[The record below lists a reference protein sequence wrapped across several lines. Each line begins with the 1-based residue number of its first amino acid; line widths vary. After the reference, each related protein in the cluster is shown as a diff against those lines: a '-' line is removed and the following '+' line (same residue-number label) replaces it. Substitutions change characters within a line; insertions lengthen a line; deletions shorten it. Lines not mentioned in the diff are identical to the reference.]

1 MPCNPSMFIQDTITR
16 YPYCAVNLS
25 ASLLLGVTHFL
36 RRDYNLVL
44 LTAWNLLIV
53 VYTPIEILNLNNSLV
68 CDSQIA
74 LTFLTSI
81 VISYSILKEENRK
94 SLFSRYTYV
103 LSFIIILIFV
113 VVIIPDRMMLN
124 SISTIY
130 DRIKFDHIYIVLTLI
145 YVVDAITKFAFTSD
159 FTSILIQGIWT
170 YNSIV
175 IIISM
180 WFIIYSKD
188 TLFSILKIIE
198 QDDSQNTS
206 FVTSFI
212 ISSISQLEEDYQLCS
227 QGKTA
232 LEMCLKERNTDN
244 LQSYFIILKTMVTNC
259 WSILNLVSF
268 VLIPTLISCIY
279 NRKQLLSNIKQFEAK
294 ADSVV

>member
-1 MPCNPSMFIQDTITR
+1 MQSIHVHTR
-16 YPYCAVNLS
+16 YYNKISILCSESFRVIVIRGNS
-25 ASLLLGVTHFL
+25 FL

-53 VYTPIEILNLNNSLV
+53 LYTPIQILNLNNSLV
-68 CDSQIA
+68 CDSQIV

-81 VISYSILKEENRK
+81 IISYSILKEENRK

-159 FTSILIQGIWT
+159 FTSILIQG
-170 YNSIV
+170 YGR
-175 IIISM
+175 II
-180 WFIIYSKD
+180 
-188 TLFSILKIIE
+188 
-198 QDDSQNTS
+198 
-206 FVTSFI
+206 
-212 ISSISQLEEDYQLCS
+212 
-227 QGKTA
+227 
-232 LEMCLKERNTDN
+232 
-244 LQSYFIILKTMVTNC
+244 
-259 WSILNLVSF
+259 
-268 VLIPTLISCIY
+268 
-279 NRKQLLSNIKQFEAK
+279 QLLL
-294 ADSVV
+294 